1 MRIAFFSPMPPAK
14 SGIADYSAALLD
26 SLVRVAEVTVFSGDD
41 SKKFDPSR
49 FDVCLYQI
57 GKHSH
62 HAFAYEEALRTPGV
76 VVMHESNLHHL
87 IADITIKRND
97 WDSYMREVE
106 HAGGATALAYAQ
118 RVRALEVGPDYE
130 GVPMLRRLLE
140 ASRGVIAHSHCVEGE
155 ARRAGFTGPAAVISL
170 AAWSS
175 ERGHAADPPRR

>member
-1 MRIAFFSPMPPAK
+1 MPPAK
-14 SGIADYSAALLD
+14 SGIADYSDALLD

-57 GKHSH
+57 GNNSH

-106 HAGGATALAYAQ
+106 HAGGAPALAYAK

-155 ARRAGFTGPAAVISL
+155 VRKAGFTGPAPVIPPDSCIPKP
-170 AAWSS
+170 APHRS
-175 ERGHAADPPRR
+175 PPRPGLA